1 MPAQFSGKRLPNTA
15 AAAFFARK
23 LNLPSNEWSD
33 LWREAHDKA
42 FTVAGT
48 LNDSGEKALAQIR
61 EAVRAAIEDGETIEE
76 FKKRFD
82 DIVAKT
88 GWDYRGGRNF
98 RARAIF
104 ETNLRTSWA
113 AGRFAQMDEIKSERP
128 FWQYRHG
135 GSAQPRPE
143 HLAWDGLILHAD
155 HPWWRTHYPPN
166 GFGCTCHVVCLSAR
180 EVDREWKKAGGK
192 GNPPKLDAHSPG
204 IVFERGPRGAKSN
217 PRLWT
222 PPDPTKDLVEVKVKG
237 RGVVQVPRGIDPGW
251 DYVPGSE
258 AFEAQK
264 REELKRRAEA
274 EQKREEA
281 RRRAEAEQKRRG
293 FLAELDAALDSALAE
308 LKAIEADA
316 RAEVQKLGAPES
328 VAREAFAQLEALV
341 AEAIADARKAH
352 ANAKK
357 GAEKIEFNEADER
370 KAELVAVL
378 RRIVERARRA
388 AIDETRDTL
397 QEAAQVLEA
406 MRSGPQIP
414 LAKPKVRLSDEEKAA
429 LVGLERPKKKL
440 KRVAKRHFWSSAATK
455 SWVAKD
461 DSSIL
466 LPGTSWQEDLEEIE
480 DGLAISAK
488 DRNGAQIFV
497 IDGRVYGVHPS
508 KDGKALVPFPV
519 QGDGIAP
526 SARGVYKAVGLI
538 QESATIAEAIK
549 KFQLHQIGPK
559 EAEAAWRVW
568 DAIQRGK
575 QR

>member
-1 MPAQFSGKRLPNTA
+1 M
-15 AAAFFARK
+15 
-23 LNLPSNEWSD
+23 
-33 LWREAHDKA
+33 
-42 FTVAGT
+42 
-48 LNDSGEKALAQIR
+48 
-61 EAVRAAIEDGETIEE
+61 
-76 FKKRFD
+76 
-82 DIVAKT
+82 
-88 GWDYRGGRNF
+88 
-98 RARAIF
+98 
-104 ETNLRTSWA
+104 
-113 AGRFAQMDEIKSERP
+113 
-128 FWQYRHG
+128 
-135 GSAQPRPE
+135 
-143 HLAWDGLILHAD
+143 
-155 HPWWRTHYPPN
+155 
-166 GFGCTCHVVCLSAR
+166 SAR

-204 IVFERGPRGAKSN
+204 IVFERGPRGTKSN

-222 PPDPTKDLVEVKVKG
+222 PPDPEKDLVEVKVKG
-237 RGVVQVPRGIDPGW
+237 RGLVQVPRGIDPGW

-341 AEAIADARKAH
+341 AEAIADAREAH

-378 RRIVERARRA
+378 RGIVERARRA

-406 MRSGPQIP
+406 MRSGPPIA

-440 KRVAKRHFWSSAATK
+440 RRIAPRHHWAHVLGTDQLTRK
-455 SWVAKD
+455 EN
-461 DSSIL
+461 SIL
-466 LPGTSWQEDLEEIE
+466 LPGTPWQEDLEEIE
-480 DGLAISAK
+480 DGLAISAR
-488 DRNGAQIFV
+488 DRHGAQIFV
-497 IDGRVYGVHPS
+497 IDGRVYGVHDATNS
-508 KDGKALVPFPV
+508 KEWTPFPI

-538 QESATIAEAIK
+538 QKSATIAEALK
-549 KFQLHQIGPK
+549 KFQLHQIGPR
-559 EAEAAWRVW
+559 ESEAAWRVW